1 MRKLILIAMEP
12 SDRWAMRVSRLID
25 TYLRQENFGAA
36 DLAECFAEDA
46 VVHDEGKTYV
56 GRAAIARW
64 RASTKRKYS
73 HSLAPLELTQVAN
86 KTVLKAMVY
95 GKFPG
100 SPVVLDFAFVLENQ
114 KIACLEIK

>member
-1 MRKLILIAMEP
+1 MRLP
-12 SDRWAMRVSRLID
+12 RPID
-25 TYLRQENFGAA
+25 AYVRQENFGAA

-46 VVHDEGKTYV
+46 VVHDEGKSHV

-86 KTVLKAMVY
+86 RTVLKAMVF

-100 SPVVLDFAFVLENQ
+100 SPVVLDFAFILENQ
-114 KIACLEIK
+114 KIASLEIK